1 MLLEVPQRDPSVRAG
16 LASSLGM
23 TIGGAR
29 QAKKD
34 KSGSRNPR
42 RKPESIHISW
52 IPGFQISLQAL
63 FSSYP

>member
-1 MLLEVPQRDPSVRAG
+1 MLLEVPHWDPSVRAG
-16 LASSLGM
+16 LALLLGM
-23 TIGGAR
+23 IIGGAR

-42 RKPESIHISW
+42 RKAESIHISW
-52 IPGFQISLQAL
+52 NPGFQISSPAL